1 MSKVLFDVTVLQ
13 QIQLFEKV
21 TGARVKDC
29 IASDVLLFI
38 VENGDIG
45 KAIGKG
51 GSVLKK
57 VEGLLKKPLKI
68 VEFNADICE
77 FVKTYLKPLRV
88 TDISC
93 KDDVVTIRGLDG
105 PSKGKI
111 IGRDKKNLNFLVS
124 LLKRYFTVE
133 RVDLE

>member
-29 IASDVLLFI
+29 IAGDVLLFI
-38 VENGDIG
+38 VEHGDIG

-68 VEFNADICE
+68 VEFNADIIE
-77 FVKTYLKPLRV
+77 FVKEYLKPLRV
-88 TDISC
+88 TDVSFT
-93 KDDVVTIRGLDG
+93 DDVVTIRGLDG
-105 PSKGKI
+105 SAKGKI
-111 IGRDKKNLNFLVS
+111 IGRDKKNLHFLVS

-133 RVDLE
+133 SVELE